1 MIAVECLAT
10 STTAAV
16 GRPLDLGG
24 HPGDPLAVQAASRLV
39 KHQQVR
45 VGDEGLGHQRALRV
59 AARERLKRH
68 LGRVRQAQPAHHV
81 PGAAGRLVPAEPGR
95 PGQPG
100 KPVVQGDAGEYPGP
114 LGSVAHGTGPDGRA
128 SVGQQP
134 GGRGEQRGLPRA
146 VRPLHRDDIAG

>member
-1 MIAVECLAT
+1 MPGDEHHR
-10 STTAAV
+10 AAV

-81 PGAAGRLVPAEPGR
+81 PGAAGRLVPAEPGH

-100 KPVVQGDAGEYPGP
+100 KPGCRAMR
-114 LGSVAHGTGPDGRA
+114 GSTPARSGA
-128 SVGQQP
+128 
-134 GGRGEQRGLPRA
+134 
-146 VRPLHRDDIAG
+146 